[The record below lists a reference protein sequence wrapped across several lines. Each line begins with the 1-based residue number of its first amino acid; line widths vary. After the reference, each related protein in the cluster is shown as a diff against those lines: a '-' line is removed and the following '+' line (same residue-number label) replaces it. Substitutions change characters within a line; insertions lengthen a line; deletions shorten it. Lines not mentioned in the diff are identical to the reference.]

1 VWQLRGLRVRPRGIP
16 LLSLPRPSCRK
27 RVAEEAT
34 KTPAELAIA
43 NVGKLDPKKRL
54 EAEAA
59 TILTRNVS
67 QCLGMALDTVV
78 F

>member
-1 VWQLRGLRVRPRGIP
+1 MHSQHSPHSIGFRVRTTC
-16 LLSLPRPSCRK
+16 SK
-27 RVAEEAT
+27 RVVEEDT
-34 KTPAELAIA
+34 KTAAELAIA

-59 TILTRNVS
+59 TLLTRNVS